1 MIMQDLC
8 NYMQSQGTDLSSL
21 RTYNQVFVTHC
32 SFVYLQILLFLVT
45 MCFDNETCKV
55 ILAIIK

>member
-8 NYMQSQGTDLSSL
+8 YYMQSQGTDLSSL

-32 SFVYLQILLFLVT
+32 SFVFFTDSFV
-45 MCFDNETCKV
+45 FGNNV
-55 ILAIIK
+55 F